1 MVDVMSLMKIIN
13 RRGPRMLPCGTP
25 ETTGSKLEQQLAIN
39 GYSLIAIS

>member
-25 ETTGSKLEQQLAIN
+25 ETTGSKLEATVIN